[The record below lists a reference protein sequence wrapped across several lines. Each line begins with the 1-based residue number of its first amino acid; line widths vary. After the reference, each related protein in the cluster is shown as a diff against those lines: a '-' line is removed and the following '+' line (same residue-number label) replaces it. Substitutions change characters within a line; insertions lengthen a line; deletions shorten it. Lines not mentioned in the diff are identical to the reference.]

1 LSLSILPKKKKNS
14 RQEAAHKYLTLELV
28 VPSSKNNRF
37 GLGGGDVSDEL
48 ETFSLIRS
56 SHFMVALL
64 HLSHSGHLCIIYHYP
79 ASLSLSLSFSLSV

>member
-1 LSLSILPKKKKNS
+1 LS
-14 RQEAAHKYLTLELV
+14 EFAARKSSHALLKSCSDSFFSLTLELV

-64 HLSHSGHLCIIYHYP
+64 RLSHSGHLCLVYHYL
-79 ASLSLSLSFSLSV
+79 ASLSLSLSN